1 MKLVVIF
8 LAVALPALVL
18 AEDNGSMPYATLYG
32 FFHDAAGID
41 DSNLHAMIAVESTQP
56 QVKPFQ
62 ISLTIQASKG
72 PIKLNLASDG
82 EIRDFPMSWELLG
95 ENPSILSNQPKD
107 TLRLRVAINLKVP
120 DSLTFTYARL
130 NELLQEANVAIRKQ
144 AGEYSGLAP
153 QGKGLIFEFQRAG
166 QPTISVISKSGTKT
180 LHPDKNGDVT
190 LPMDSESL
198 ADNAHVKLSEKP
210 VKVSLD
216 FPPPPDSR

>member
-1 MKLVVIF
+1 MKLVLILLAFILPSVI
-8 LAVALPALVL
+8 V

-41 DSNLHAMIAVESTQP
+41 DANLHAMIAVESTQSG
-56 QVKPFQ
+56 VKPSQ

-82 EIRDFPMSWELLG
+82 EIRDFPMSWDLLG
-95 ENPSILSNQPKD
+95 ENPSILSNQPKG

-120 DSLTFTYARL
+120 DSLTFSYARL
-130 NELLQEANVAIRKQ
+130 NELLQEANAAIKKQ

-153 QGKGLIFEFQRAG
+153 QGKGLIFEFQGAG
-166 QPTISVISKSGTKT
+166 QPTISVTSKSGTKT
-180 LHPDKNGDVT
+180 LRPDNKGDVT

-198 ADNAHVKLSEKP
+198 AENAGVKLSEKP

-216 FPPPPDSR
+216 FPPPPESR